1 MFRYIVGGRYEVEN
15 CSVSFLLKIQIFDWL
30 TTFFFLSLCRTM
42 NNSESGRKIN
52 HAINTSSRAVGG
64 ALTHAKGAILNF
76 WSAMTTQ
83 PTLYNEDDTL
93 NKRNLECED
102 ESIDDTNLDANG
114 CNVMNDSKE
123 EHFHSQ
129 ENHGGVVEI
138 GREANFIDRNII

>member
-1 MFRYIVGGRYEVEN
+1 
-15 CSVSFLLKIQIFDWL
+15 
-30 TTFFFLSLCRTM
+30 M

-52 HAINTSSRAVGG
+52 HAINTSSRAL
-64 ALTHAKGAILNF
+64 AHAKGAILNF

-93 NKRNLECED
+93 DKRNLECED
-102 ESIDDTNLDANG
+102 ESIEDANLEANG
-114 CNVMNDSKE
+114 CNVMNDSKQ